1 MEMDLRLNV
10 RPNDKFGKRV
20 HRRLAEKLGIPHD
33 VAFRVKEAAQHGSGM
48 HDMLEAV
55 ARKNGFDEE
64 AITARYLT
72 ELQSKEKMGSSQRYG
87 YLFEK
92 ESKLWVAEPHV
103 QMYLDSIVHKAS

>member
-1 MEMDLRLNV
+1 
-10 RPNDKFGKRV
+10 
-20 HRRLAEKLGIPHD
+20 
-33 VAFRVKEAAQHGSGM
+33 M

>member
-1 MEMDLRLNV
+1 MEIDLRLNI
-10 RPNDKFGKRV
+10 RSSDRFGKRV
-20 HRRLAEKLGIPHD
+20 HRKLAEKLGIPYD

-64 AITARYLT
+64 AITAHYLT

-103 QMYLDSIVHKAS
+103 QMYLDTLVQKG